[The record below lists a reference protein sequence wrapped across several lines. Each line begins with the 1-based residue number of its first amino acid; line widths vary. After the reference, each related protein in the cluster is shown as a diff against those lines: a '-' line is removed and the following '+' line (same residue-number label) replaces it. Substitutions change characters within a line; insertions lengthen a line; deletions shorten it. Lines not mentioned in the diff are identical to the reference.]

1 MSSIETIKPLRKYKV
16 VFLGKQSVGK
26 TSLIT
31 RFMYDS
37 FDNTYQATIGIDFLS
52 KTMYLEDRTVRLQLW
67 DTAGQER
74 FRSLI
79 PSYIRD
85 STVAVIVY
93 DITNVNSFE
102 QVTRW
107 IEDVRAERGNDV
119 IIVLVGNKTDLA
131 DKRHVSI
138 DEGEKKAQELGVSL
152 FIETSAK
159 AGYNVKQLFRRIA
172 AALPGID
179 NNEDKNGNNKMIEVN
194 LAQPNKEEGEKEGSK
209 GGCC

>member
-1 MSSIETIKPLRKYKV
+1 MAEAYAVPLRKFKL
-16 VFLGKQSVGK
+16 VFLGEQSVGK

-37 FDNTYQATIGIDFLS
+37 FDSTYQATIGIDFLS

-85 STVAVIVY
+85 SSVAVVVY
-93 DITNVNSFE
+93 DITNRQSF
-102 QVTRW
+102 TNTSKW
-107 IEDVRAERGNDV
+107 IEDVRAERGTDV
-119 IIVLVGNKTDLA
+119 IIVMVGNKTDA
-131 DKRHVSI
+131 GDKRTVTT
-138 DEGEKKAQELGVSL
+138 EEAEKRAEEQGAL

-159 AGYNVKQLFRRIA
+159 AGHNVKTLFRKIA
-172 AALPGID
+172 LALPGM
-179 NNEDKNGNNKMIEVN
+179 ETAAAEVPATEVR
-194 LAQPNKEEGEKEGSK
+194 LQPSKAEKSQGD
-209 GGCC
+209 CAC